1 MNQSSIEILEGNG
14 GFANSVFKGMIQ
26 RSNNWHRKILW
37 GMRTI
42 GSRMNK
48 LSSYGK
54 GTVIFR
60 TYHISVRPIRIPR
73 AVSRLEAG
81 Q

>member
-1 MNQSSIEILEGNG
+1 
-14 GFANSVFKGMIQ
+14 
-26 RSNNWHRKILW
+26 
-37 GMRTI
+37 MRTI

-48 LSSYGK
+48 LSSYRK

-60 TYHISVRPIRIPR
+60 TYHISVRLIRIPR
-73 AVSRLEAG
+73 AVSRLEDG